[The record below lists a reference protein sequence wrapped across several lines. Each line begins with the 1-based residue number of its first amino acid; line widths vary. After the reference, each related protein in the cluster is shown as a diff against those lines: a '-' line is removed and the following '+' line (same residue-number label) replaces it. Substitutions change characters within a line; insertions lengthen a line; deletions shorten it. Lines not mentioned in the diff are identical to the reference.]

1 MWNNEKYCLMMNF
14 DPKKM
19 RDFLFKSP
27 YYKHINVFF
36 PALTSGFGIEEQ
48 LSDWISKE
56 ETLKFLYCMERLEP
70 NDEFLTEEF
79 ETLLVEVRNHNRLKA
94 EDWSTRTKGR
104 SFLYVNGQ
112 FFVSESVALK
122 IVLDFGGEEM
132 RKILQSDF
140 DAIYDE
146 DKNYVRFFE
155 SSYIYKKINDDLKL
169 LALHILAEEDR
180 FWNSI
185 IYARRDRNNVLYNRA
200 NGILDVLSNLL

>member
-1 MWNNEKYCLMMNF
+1 MMNF
-14 DPKKM
+14 DKDKM

-36 PALTSGFGIEEQ
+36 PVFSSSIGIEQQ
-48 LSDWISKE
+48 LTAWINKE
-56 ETLKFLYCMERLEP
+56 ENLKFLYCMELLEP
-70 NDEFLTEEF
+70 NEEFLREAYGI
-79 ETLLVEVRNHNRLKA
+79 LVDEVRNHNRLEA
-94 EDWSTRTKGR
+94 GDWCTRTKER
-104 SFLYVNGQ
+104 SFLFINGQ

-146 DKNYVRFFE
+146 DKNYVQYFE
-155 SSYIYKKINDDLKL
+155 SSYTYQKLSDGLKL

-180 FWNSI
+180 FWNSL
-185 IYARRDRNNVLYNRA
+185 IYAGRDRVNVLINRA
-200 NGILDVLSNLL
+200 NGILDVLSYML

>member
-1 MWNNEKYCLMMNF
+1 MNF
-14 DPKKM
+14 DKDKM
-19 RDFLFKSP
+19 RAFLFKSP

-36 PALTSGFGIEEQ
+36 PAISSSFEIEQQ
-48 LSDWISKE
+48 LSAWINNE
-56 ETLKFLYCMERLEP
+56 ENLKFLYCMELLEP
-70 NDEFLTEEF
+70 NEKFLMEEYKVLVDKVRSNNRF
-79 ETLLVEVRNHNRLKA
+79 EA
-94 EDWSTRTKGR
+94 GDWCTRTKGR
-104 SFLYVNGQ
+104 TFIFVNGQ

-155 SSYIYKKINDDLKL
+155 SSYIYQKLNDDLKL

-185 IYARRDRNNVLYNRA
+185 IYARRDRINVLYNRA